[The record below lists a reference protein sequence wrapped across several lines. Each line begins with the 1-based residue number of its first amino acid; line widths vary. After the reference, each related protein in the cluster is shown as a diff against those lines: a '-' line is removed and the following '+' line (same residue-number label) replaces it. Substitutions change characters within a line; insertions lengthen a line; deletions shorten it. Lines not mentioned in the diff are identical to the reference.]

1 MPCPWWRTAPTLVC
15 ASARPLSMA
24 RSALP
29 AVALGGL
36 VAGTLDIL
44 YAFVFWHFRDVV
56 PGAILRSVASGV
68 LGAAAYEGGTPAALL
83 GLGLHFVIALGWAAL
98 FYVAARRFSALV
110 RHAAVTGML
119 YGVGVYVLMNYVVVP
134 LSASPLT
141 PPHDPVVVVGGVF
154 AHVFLIGLPIALIAR
169 RTFAQQSA

>member
-1 MPCPWWRTAPTLVC
+1 
-15 ASARPLSMA
+15 MA
-24 RSALP
+24 RSPLP

-36 VAGTLDIL
+36 VAGALDIL
-44 YAFVFWHFRDVV
+44 YAFVFYHFRDVG

-68 LGAAAYEGGTPAALL
+68 LGEAAYEGGTPAALL
-83 GLGLHFVIALGWAAL
+83 GLALHLTIALGWAAL
-98 FYVAARRFSALV
+98 FVLAARRFPTLV
-110 RHAAVTGML
+110 RHAAVAGMV
-119 YGVGVYVLMNYVVVP
+119 YGVVVYVLMNYVVVP

-141 PPHDPVVVVGGVF
+141 PSHDPVVVVGGVL

>member
-1 MPCPWWRTAPTLVC
+1 
-15 ASARPLSMA
+15 MA

-29 AVALGGL
+29 AVVLGGL

-44 YAFVFWHFRDVV
+44 YAFVFWHFRDVA

-68 LGAAAYEGGTPAALL
+68 LGEAAYEGGAPAAAL

-110 RHAAVTGML
+110 QHAAVAGML
-119 YGVGVYVLMNYVVVP
+119 YGLVVYVLMNYVVVP

-141 PPHDPVVVVGGVF
+141 PSHDGVVIVGGVL

-169 RTFAQQSA
+169 RTLAPKAA